1 MKIESLYKILDAT
14 EDASD
19 AQITSSYKR
28 LALRYHPDRNP
39 ERLEWAHKKMSEL
52 NHAYRVLL
60 DHRFST
66 RGRDKSLRA
75 DRKDEEK
82 PSQKREVD
90 RQELIDSFV
99 KIRERAKD
107 SLYKFFQY
115 RLHRTSIRDMEE
127 NQPRFNAVVD
137 RLRSSYHSIQAL
149 RSMTTDGELIEH
161 FDVFSEMIYN
171 FYRSSECLDILD
183 SIENLEEIE
192 AYRYYRDGDE
202 KLHLAQQELFFD
214 RHNRGTF
221 IREPIVRMM
230 AEAQAILEKGKNRF
244 PDSNWIIETTIK
256 LEYIYS
262 LKKYLSLFFTE
273 DA

>member
-1 MKIESLYKILDAT
+1 MEIESLYRILDTT

-52 NHAYRVLL
+52 NQAYRTLL

-66 RGRDKSLRA
+66 RGREAPIRPSRSKE
-75 DRKDEEK
+75 KK

-99 KIRERAKD
+99 SIREKAKD

-127 NQPRFNAVVD
+127 NQPRFNFVVD
-137 RLRSSYHSIQAL
+137 RLRASYHGIQAL
-149 RSMTTDGELIEH
+149 SNMTSDSELIEH

-221 IREPIVRMM
+221 NREPIIRMM
-230 AEAQAILEKGKNRF
+230 AEAQAVLEKGKHRF

-256 LEYIYS
+256 LEYLQS
-262 LKKYLSLFFTE
+262 LKKYLALFFTE
-273 DA
+273 NA